1 MVLPSRRFCKRLEV
15 RKIKIAIASK
25 GKDENSE
32 ISDQA
37 GRSPYYLI
45 FDEKGELLE
54 VISNPFRIGG
64 GGAGFAVAKMLADR
78 EVNLVIAG
86 KIGDKM
92 KGALETRGLK
102 YQEKSGIVKE
112 VLEELKKS

>member
-1 MVLPSRRFCKRLEV
+1 
-15 RKIKIAIASK
+15 
-25 GKDENSE
+25 
-32 ISDQA
+32 
-37 GRSPYYLI
+37 
-45 FDEKGELLE
+45 
-54 VISNPFRIGG
+54 
-64 GGAGFAVAKMLADR
+64 MLADR

-92 KGALETRGLK
+92 KGALEARGLK